1 MNGVL
6 ALSEGVPAKA
16 ENYLLSAENIITN
29 VMGTDN
35 EYAKSVYKYLYNL
48 YARWH
53 KNEIAEEYHIKYL
66 SVYK

>member
-1 MNGVL
+1 
-6 ALSEGVPAKA
+6 
-16 ENYLLSAENIITN
+16 
-29 VMGTDN
+29 MGTDN

-53 KNEIAEEYHIKYL
+53 KNEIAEEYHSKYL